1 MGYRVVRLTEL
12 MAYEFGQVEGDIGR
26 LDERALGSALPQGM
40 SYSSFMDK
48 LKSGELAL
56 LTDSPSKPVML
67 RDGMSKSWSLSAE
80 GQEALSPEAKSA
92 YLSRTR
98 MSGGAAGSATPTQSS
113 AGYAPNI
120 EETYVPEPVK
130 PDTSDAPPKLQYE
143 YCFEVA
149 CSDETF
155 RKSVGYAFELAKT
168 QQESLIGRWQTEAT
182 EHGTKYTAHTAF
194 DEPKKLVAKVAS
206 NALGMSVPDNVQV
219 KPIGSGVV
227 REAFIPVVPSV
238 QLGERLGLPTE
249 GYYYHF
255 YNGRLVQEYKL
266 LGNGKWAFY
275 ATRSTHEQLNDEQGY
290 NIYQSSILVY
300 WKLEGKD
307 VENQHLIY
315 LEQPITR
322 EELDNLNDDW
332 LAQHGIKLDI
342 NELLAAPKQ
351 PVAERQTLQPAET
364 EKAESKPETHTVG
377 TDSNTNQRESWA
389 AIAEQYG
396 LSAKQLLD
404 LNPQYNADPMLLSV
418 GHSLRVSQPNE
429 TQAEKNKVYAKPP
442 AKPEIINPP
451 LDTYYEFSD
460 SYLADTHVKAIN
472 HERLIEKDIPIV
484 NLKEVTP
491 RKVFAKSCQLPQGC
505 IDVGTQEE
513 SIQNF
518 GPWSFFFGQAQASPM
533 VIPVIE
539 ATQAQMAMGT
549 SAAMVGQAETSPSDS
564 SATELQ
570 KLAGTLKD
578 KLVDSYRWKVEGI
591 GALFAMQQSL
601 LGDGTQYSDKEL
613 RQLSTVQSRLRVH
626 ITEPDEGEYYPHVK
640 AYHVDDTRIPVK
652 YVAEGDNNQL
662 SVQLEDEG
670 PIIYWTPADSGDPSW
685 KSTPSQD
692 DGFELD
698 DMLVTPI
705 HSDETATT
713 ITPMPE
719 EKDWRDAILVFP
731 ESSGIAPLYV
741 VYKESPRDKPGTVTG
756 QGKDVPWKDGYWLGQ
771 AANEDQGQYIPT
783 KIADALRGKEFN
795 RFADLQTAIWKE
807 VAKNPE
813 LFEQFDKR
821 NKVQIQ
827 KGNAPIC
834 LPDYQKGGR
843 IRYEIHHITQIQHGG
858 EVYHIDNLR
867 INTAKNHIRIHSN
880 EK

>member
-1 MGYRVVRLTEL
+1 MDLTVGYRVVRLTEL

-40 SYSSFMDK
+40 SYSSFMEK

-98 MSGGAAGSATPTQSS
+98 MSGGAAGSAAPTQSA

-168 QQESLIGRWQTEAT
+168 QQESLIGSWQAQAT

-227 REAFIPVVPSV
+227 QEAFIPVVPSV

-290 NIYQSSILVY
+290 NIYQSAILVY

-322 EELDNLNDDW
+322 EELDNLHDDW

-351 PVAERQTLQPAET
+351 PVAERQTIQPSDT

-377 TDSNTNQRESWA
+377 TDSKTNQRESWG

-404 LNPQYNADPMLLSV
+404 LNPQYNADPMSLKV
-418 GHSLRVSQPNE
+418 GDTLTVKAVEQNQSTP
-429 TQAEKNKVYAKPP
+429 EKATDL
-442 AKPEIINPP
+442 PP
-451 LDTYYEFSD
+451 LSPCTYSCLANTHYDYSD
-460 SYLADTHVKAIN
+460 SLISGTQFKAIN
-472 HERLIEKDIPIV
+472 
-484 NLKEVTP
+484 
-491 RKVFAKSCQLPQGC
+491 
-505 IDVGTQEE
+505 
-513 SIQNF
+513 
-518 GPWSFFFGQAQASPM
+518 
-533 VIPVIE
+533 
-539 ATQAQMAMGT
+539 
-549 SAAMVGQAETSPSDS
+549 SDS
-564 SATELQ
+564 LFEKELPVTNLTTITTASKATDYGKTALLAIPANGAATNLGILSSNTTNTIGTWSISGEA
-570 KLAGTLKD
+570 LAGFARMGGF
-578 KLVDSYRWKVEGI
+578 LVA
-591 GALFAMQQSL
+591 ALWPSQLA
-601 LGDGTQYSDKEL
+601 DGTLEGNPDFATGDTTTMRVRFNMYTDENGKQQVVGIKTGEGSAYGERVAKREA
-613 RQLSTVQSRLRVH
+613 VQQGQH
-626 ITEPDEGEYYPHVK
+626 F
-640 AYHVDDTRIPVK
+640 
-652 YVAEGDNNQL
+652 VAE
-662 SVQLEDEG
+662 LENGITITWTPDGSTDVLTPDTVLPENDELDVHNIWVR
-670 PIIYWTPADSGDPSW
+670 PIEEHEQEIGTALYPEDDLAEYIVTFPADSGVSPLYLVFNKRSAGITKVKPLEVGTYGDLAPRS
-685 KSTPSQD
+685 KKDGMDIDHIPSQAALLRAA
-692 DGFELD
+692 EK
-698 DMLVTPI
+698 MLGRPLTADEKKEIINSGAGVAIPREI
-705 HSDETATT
+705 HQKCSETYGGRNKL
-713 ITPMPE
+713 
-719 EKDWRDAILVFP
+719 EKQRVDSGDLEAAVNSNFDAIKTCL
-731 ESSGIAPLYV
+731 
-741 VYKESPRDKPGTVTG
+741 KENGYTDG
-756 QGKDVPWKDGYWLGQ
+756 QLEDAREELHRLNK
-771 AANEDQGQYIPT
+771 ANGWY
-783 KIADALRGKEFN
+783 
-795 RFADLQTAIWKE
+795 
-807 VAKNPE
+807 
-813 LFEQFDKR
+813 
-821 NKVQIQ
+821 
-827 KGNAPIC
+827 
-834 LPDYQKGGR
+834 
-843 IRYEIHHITQIQHGG
+843 
-858 EVYHIDNLR
+858 
-867 INTAKNHIRIHSN
+867 
-880 EK
+880 

>member
-1 MGYRVVRLTEL
+1 MDLIVGYRVVRLTEL

-26 LDERALGSALPQGM
+26 LDERALGSALPQGV
-40 SYSSFMDK
+40 SYSSFMEK

-98 MSGGAAGSATPTQSS
+98 MSGGAAGSAAPTQSA
-113 AGYAPNI
+113 AGYVSNI

-130 PDTSDAPPKLQYE
+130 PDTSDTPPKLQYE

-168 QQESLIGRWQTEAT
+168 QQEALIGSWQTEAT

-206 NALGMSVPDNVQV
+206 NALGISVPDNVQV

-290 NIYQSSILVY
+290 NIYQSAILVY

-351 PVAERQTLQPAET
+351 PVAERQTIQPSDT

-377 TDSNTNQRESWA
+377 TDSKTNQRESWGV
-389 AIAEQYG
+389 IAEQYG

-404 LNPQYNADPMLLSV
+404 LNPQYNADPMSLKV
-418 GHSLRVSQPNE
+418 GDTLTVKAVEQDQSTP
-429 TQAEKNKVYAKPP
+429 EKATDL
-442 AKPEIINPP
+442 PP
-451 LDTYYEFSD
+451 LSPCTYSCLANTHYEHSD
-460 SYLADTHVKAIN
+460 SLISGTQFKAIN
-472 HERLIEKDIPIV
+472 
-484 NLKEVTP
+484 
-491 RKVFAKSCQLPQGC
+491 
-505 IDVGTQEE
+505 
-513 SIQNF
+513 
-518 GPWSFFFGQAQASPM
+518 
-533 VIPVIE
+533 
-539 ATQAQMAMGT
+539 
-549 SAAMVGQAETSPSDS
+549 SDS
-564 SATELQ
+564 LFEKELPVTNLTTITTASKATDYGKTALLAIPASGAATNLGILSSSTTNTIGTWSISGEA
-570 KLAGTLKD
+570 LAGFARMGGFLMA
-578 KLVDSYRWKVEGI
+578 
-591 GALFAMQQSL
+591 ALWPSQ
-601 LGDGTQYSDKEL
+601 LGDGTLDGNSDFAANDTTTMRVRFNMYTDENGKQQVVGIKTGEGSVYGERVAKREAV
-613 RQLSTVQSRLRVH
+613 RQGQH
-626 ITEPDEGEYYPHVK
+626 F
-640 AYHVDDTRIPVK
+640 
-652 YVAEGDNNQL
+652 VAELENGIIITWTPDGSTDVLTPDTVLPENDQL
-662 SVQLEDEG
+662 DVHNIWVR
-670 PIIYWTPADSGDPSW
+670 PIEEHEQEIGTALYPEEELAEYIVTFPADSGVSPLYLVFNKRSAGITKVKPLEVGTYGDLAPRS
-685 KSTPSQD
+685 KKDGMDIDHIPSQAALLRAA
-692 DGFELD
+692 EE
-698 DMLVTPI
+698 MLGRPLTADEKKEIINSGAGVAIPREI
-705 HSDETATT
+705 HQKCSETYGGRNKL
-713 ITPMPE
+713 
-719 EKDWRDAILVFP
+719 EKQQVDSGDLEAAVNSNFDAIKTCL
-731 ESSGIAPLYV
+731 
-741 VYKESPRDKPGTVTG
+741 KEN
-756 QGKDVPWKDGYWLGQ
+756 GYTDEQLED
-771 AANEDQGQYIPT
+771 AREELHRLNKANGWY
-783 KIADALRGKEFN
+783 
-795 RFADLQTAIWKE
+795 
-807 VAKNPE
+807 
-813 LFEQFDKR
+813 
-821 NKVQIQ
+821 
-827 KGNAPIC
+827 
-834 LPDYQKGGR
+834 
-843 IRYEIHHITQIQHGG
+843 
-858 EVYHIDNLR
+858 
-867 INTAKNHIRIHSN
+867 
-880 EK
+880 

>member
-26 LDERALGSALPQGM
+26 LDERALGSAIPQGM
-40 SYSSFMDK
+40 SYSSFMEK

-98 MSGGAAGSATPTQSS
+98 MSGGAAGSAAPTQSA
-113 AGYAPNI
+113 AGYVSNI

-149 CSDETF
+149 CSDETL

-168 QQESLIGRWQTEAT
+168 QQESLIGSWQAQAT

-206 NALGMSVPDNVQV
+206 NALGISVPDTVQV

-290 NIYQSSILVY
+290 NIYQSAILVY

-315 LEQPITR
+315 LEQQITR

-351 PVAERQTLQPAET
+351 PVAERQTIQPAET

-377 TDSNTNQRESWA
+377 TDSKTNQRESWA

-404 LNPQYNADPMLLSV
+404 LNPQYDADPMSLKV
-418 GHSLRVSQPNE
+418 GDTLTVKAVEENQSTP
-429 TQAEKNKVYAKPP
+429 EKATDL
-442 AKPEIINPP
+442 PP
-451 LDTYYEFSD
+451 LSPCTYSCLANTHYDYSD
-460 SYLADTHVKAIN
+460 SLISGTQFKAIN
-472 HERLIEKDIPIV
+472 
-484 NLKEVTP
+484 
-491 RKVFAKSCQLPQGC
+491 
-505 IDVGTQEE
+505 
-513 SIQNF
+513 
-518 GPWSFFFGQAQASPM
+518 
-533 VIPVIE
+533 
-539 ATQAQMAMGT
+539 
-549 SAAMVGQAETSPSDS
+549 SDS
-564 SATELQ
+564 LFEKELPVTNLTTITTASKATDYGKAALLAIPANNAATNLGILSSSTTNTIGTWSISGEA
-570 KLAGTLKD
+570 LAGFARMGGF
-578 KLVDSYRWKVEGI
+578 LVA
-591 GALFAMQQSL
+591 ALWPSQ
-601 LGDGTQYSDKEL
+601 LGDGTLDGNPDFAANDTTTMRVRFNMYTDENGKQQVVGIKTGEGSVYGERVAKREAVRQGQHFVAEL
-613 RQLSTVQSRLRVH
+613 DNGITITWTPDGSTDVLTPDTVLPEQDLAEYIVTFPADAGLSPLYLVFNKPSTVISKVKPLEVGAYGDLAPRSKKDGMDIDH
-626 ITEPDEGEYYPHVK
+626 I
-640 AYHVDDTRIPVK
+640 
-652 YVAEGDNNQL
+652 
-662 SVQLEDEG
+662 
-670 PIIYWTPADSGDPSW
+670 
-685 KSTPSQD
+685 PSQAA
-692 DGFELD
+692 LRRS
-698 DMLVTPI
+698 L
-705 HSDETATT
+705 
-713 ITPMPE
+713 
-719 EKDWRDAILVFP
+719 
-731 ESSGIAPLYV
+731 ESA
-741 VYKESPRDKPGTVTG
+741 
-756 QGKDVPWKDGYWLGQ
+756 LGQ
-771 AANEDQGQYIPT
+771 TLT
-783 KIADALRGKEFN
+783 KEQER
-795 RFADLQTAIWKE
+795 
-807 VAKNPE
+807 E
-813 LFEQFDKR
+813 L
-821 NKVQIQ
+821 
-827 KGNAPIC
+827 
-834 LPDYQKGGR
+834 
-843 IRYEIHHITQIQHGG
+843 
-858 EVYHIDNLR
+858 
-867 INTAKNHIRIHSN
+867 INTAAAIAIPQEVHRKCSETYGGRNQSDKQQVDAGDLEAAVNSNFDAIKGCLKNEGYTEQELENARSQLHDINIKN
-880 EK
+880 GWY

>member
-168 QQESLIGRWQTEAT
+168 QQEALIGRWQTEAT

-206 NALGMSVPDNVQV
+206 NALGISVPDNVQV

-290 NIYQSSILVY
+290 NIYQSAILVY
-300 WKLEGKD
+300 WKLEGKE

-322 EELDNLNDDW
+322 EELDNLDDDW

-342 NELLAAPKQ
+342 NELLAAPKL
-351 PVAERQTLQPAET
+351 PVAERQTTQPAET

-377 TDSNTNQRESWA
+377 TDSKTNQRESWG

-404 LNPQYNADPMLLSV
+404 LNPKYNADPMSLKV
-418 GHSLRVSQPNE
+418 GDRLTVQE
-429 TQAEKNKVYAKPP
+429 
-442 AKPEIINPP
+442 P
-451 LDTYYEFSD
+451 LDLDSTKTVQRDLPPVEPKTYNQAANTHYAYNGNFQGTSVKPISSETVLDNGLVVANLAQISPQD
-460 SYLADTHVKAIN
+460 VDDVYLVFADKKMSVEDFAQETYLSKDKAIIDHVFKSN
-472 HERLIEKDIPIV
+472 PHLKRSFSQIIEGMPLV
-484 NLKEVTP
+484 V
-491 RKVFAKSCQLPQGC
+491 S
-505 IDVGTQEE
+505 
-513 SIQNF
+513 
-518 GPWSFFFGQAQASPM
+518 PW
-533 VIPVIE
+533 
-539 ATQAQMAMGT
+539 
-549 SAAMVGQAETSPSDS
+549 
-564 SATELQ
+564 
-570 KLAGTLKD
+570 
-578 KLVDSYRWKVEGI
+578 VE
-591 GALFAMQQSL
+591 
-601 LGDGTQYSDKEL
+601 K
-613 RQLSTVQSRLRVH
+613 H
-626 ITEPDEGEYYPHVK
+626 PDEEFAIK
-640 AYHVDDTRIPVK
+640 QANDLMTEFLK
-652 YVAEGDNNQL
+652 LSSEEKKWFAE
-662 SVQLEDEG
+662 
-670 PIIYWTPADSGDPSW
+670 
-685 KSTPSQD
+685 
-692 DGFELD
+692 
-698 DMLVTPI
+698 
-705 HSDETATT
+705 HHETATNALLVAAT
-713 ITPMPE
+713 SGLDVYQGESASTELSDFNLNHIVAGTGAVVAGAQVQGDKLGNRMKSFAE
-719 EKDWRDAILVFP
+719 YSRYIAEKTKGLSGQALYSNPDYKAWRREARDFQKEMKSILSEVGKPGYIKNVQAKRINDYLNVGKRQLYRAKNF
-731 ESSGIAPLYV
+731 SKALSGIEMTSLYKQAMSFSRFLGV
-741 VYKESPRDKPGTVTG
+741 ANGLVIGAGLYGNAVDVAKTCNTSGWFENACNRSLVKNAVSGSVNIGGGIGIGLALGLIPVTG
-756 QGKDVPWKDGYWLGQ
+756 GVSILL
-771 AANEDQGQYIPT
+771 
-783 KIADALRGKEFN
+783 IAGGAF
-795 RFADLQTAIWKE
+795 IWGMYGTD
-807 VAKNPE
+807 
-813 LFEQFDKR
+813 F
-821 NKVQIQ
+821 
-827 KGNAPIC
+827 
-834 LPDYQKGGR
+834 
-843 IRYEIHHITQIQHGG
+843 
-858 EVYHIDNLR
+858 
-867 INTAKNHIRIHSN
+867 SN
-880 EK
+880 EAGTYVEELLFD

>member
-92 YLSRTR
+92 YLSRTK
-98 MSGGAAGSATPTQSS
+98 MSGGAAGSAAPTQSS

-168 QQESLIGRWQTEAT
+168 KQESLIGRWQTEAT

-206 NALGMSVPDNVQV
+206 NALGISVPDNVQV

-290 NIYQSSILVY
+290 NIYQSAILVY

-351 PVAERQTLQPAET
+351 PVAERQTIQPSDT

-377 TDSNTNQRESWA
+377 TDSKTNQRESWG

-404 LNPQYNADPMLLSV
+404 LNPQYNADPMSLKV
-418 GHSLRVSQPNE
+418 GDTLTVKAVEQNQSTP
-429 TQAEKNKVYAKPP
+429 EKATDL
-442 AKPEIINPP
+442 PP
-451 LDTYYEFSD
+451 LSPCTYSCLANTHYDYSD
-460 SYLADTHVKAIN
+460 SLISGTQFKAIN
-472 HERLIEKDIPIV
+472 
-484 NLKEVTP
+484 
-491 RKVFAKSCQLPQGC
+491 
-505 IDVGTQEE
+505 
-513 SIQNF
+513 
-518 GPWSFFFGQAQASPM
+518 
-533 VIPVIE
+533 
-539 ATQAQMAMGT
+539 
-549 SAAMVGQAETSPSDS
+549 SDS
-564 SATELQ
+564 LFEKELPVTNLTTITTASKATDYGKTALLAIPANGAATNLGILSSNTTNTIGTWSISGEA
-570 KLAGTLKD
+570 LAGFARMGGF
-578 KLVDSYRWKVEGI
+578 LVA
-591 GALFAMQQSL
+591 ALWPSQLA
-601 LGDGTQYSDKEL
+601 DGTLEGNPDFATGDTTTMRVRFNMYTDENGKQQVVGIKTGEGSAYGERVAKREA
-613 RQLSTVQSRLRVH
+613 VQQGQH
-626 ITEPDEGEYYPHVK
+626 F
-640 AYHVDDTRIPVK
+640 
-652 YVAEGDNNQL
+652 VAE
-662 SVQLEDEG
+662 LENGITITWTPDGSTDVLTPDTVLPENDELDVHNIWVR
-670 PIIYWTPADSGDPSW
+670 PIEEHEQEIGTALYPEDDLAEYIVTFPADSGVSPLYLVFNKRSAGITKVKPLEVGTYGDLAPRS
-685 KSTPSQD
+685 KKDGMDIDHIPSQAALLRAA
-692 DGFELD
+692 EK
-698 DMLVTPI
+698 MLGRPLTADEKKEIINSGAGVAIPREI
-705 HSDETATT
+705 HQKCSETYGGRNKL
-713 ITPMPE
+713 
-719 EKDWRDAILVFP
+719 EKQQVDSGDLEAAVNSNFDAIKTCL
-731 ESSGIAPLYV
+731 
-741 VYKESPRDKPGTVTG
+741 KENGYTDG
-756 QGKDVPWKDGYWLGQ
+756 QLEDAREELHRLNK
-771 AANEDQGQYIPT
+771 ANGWY
-783 KIADALRGKEFN
+783 
-795 RFADLQTAIWKE
+795 
-807 VAKNPE
+807 
-813 LFEQFDKR
+813 
-821 NKVQIQ
+821 
-827 KGNAPIC
+827 
-834 LPDYQKGGR
+834 
-843 IRYEIHHITQIQHGG
+843 
-858 EVYHIDNLR
+858 
-867 INTAKNHIRIHSN
+867 
-880 EK
+880 

>member
-1 MGYRVVRLTEL
+1 MDLTVGYRVVRLTEL

-40 SYSSFMDK
+40 SYSSFMEK

-80 GQEALSPEAKSA
+80 GQEVLSPEAKSA
-92 YLSRTR
+92 YLSRTK
-98 MSGGAAGSATPTQSS
+98 MSGGAASSSAPTQSA
-113 AGYAPNI
+113 AGYALNI

-130 PDTSDAPPKLQYE
+130 TDTSDAPPKLQYE

-168 QQESLIGRWQTEAT
+168 KQEALIGRWQTEAT

-206 NALGMSVPDNVQV
+206 NALGISVPDNVQV

-290 NIYQSSILVY
+290 NIYQSAILVY

-342 NELLAAPKQ
+342 NELLAAPNQ
-351 PVAERQTLQPAET
+351 PVAGRQTIQPAET

-377 TDSNTNQRESWA
+377 TDSKTNQRESWG

-404 LNPQYNADPMLLSV
+404 LNTQYNADPMSLKV
-418 GHSLRVSQPNE
+418 GDTLTVKAVEQDQSTP
-429 TQAEKNKVYAKPP
+429 EKATDL
-442 AKPEIINPP
+442 PP
-451 LDTYYEFSD
+451 LSPCTYSCLANTHYDHSD
-460 SYLADTHVKAIN
+460 SLISGTQFKAIN
-472 HERLIEKDIPIV
+472 
-484 NLKEVTP
+484 
-491 RKVFAKSCQLPQGC
+491 
-505 IDVGTQEE
+505 
-513 SIQNF
+513 
-518 GPWSFFFGQAQASPM
+518 
-533 VIPVIE
+533 
-539 ATQAQMAMGT
+539 
-549 SAAMVGQAETSPSDS
+549 SDS
-564 SATELQ
+564 LFEKELPVTNLTTISTASKATDYGKTALLAIPANGAATNLGILSSSTTNTIGTWSISGEA
-570 KLAGTLKD
+570 LAGFARMGGF
-578 KLVDSYRWKVEGI
+578 LVA
-591 GALFAMQQSL
+591 ALWPSQ
-601 LGDGTQYSDKEL
+601 LGDGTLDGNSDFAANDTTTMRVRFNMYTDENGKQQVVGIKTGEGSVYGERVAKREAV
-613 RQLSTVQSRLRVH
+613 RQGQH
-626 ITEPDEGEYYPHVK
+626 F
-640 AYHVDDTRIPVK
+640 
-652 YVAEGDNNQL
+652 VAELENGITITWTPDGSTDVLTPDTVLPENDQL
-662 SVQLEDEG
+662 DVHNIWVR
-670 PIIYWTPADSGDPSW
+670 PIEEHEQEIGTALYPEEELAEYIVTFPADSGVSPLYLVFNKRSAGITKVKPLEVGTYGDLAPRS
-685 KSTPSQD
+685 KKDGMDIDHIPSQAALLRAA
-692 DGFELD
+692 EE
-698 DMLVTPI
+698 MLGRPLTADEKKEIINSGAGVAIPREI
-705 HSDETATT
+705 HQKCSETYGGRNKL
-713 ITPMPE
+713 
-719 EKDWRDAILVFP
+719 EKQQVDSGDLEAAVNSNFDAIKTCL
-731 ESSGIAPLYV
+731 
-741 VYKESPRDKPGTVTG
+741 KEN
-756 QGKDVPWKDGYWLGQ
+756 GYTDEQLED
-771 AANEDQGQYIPT
+771 AREELHRLNKANGWY
-783 KIADALRGKEFN
+783 
-795 RFADLQTAIWKE
+795 
-807 VAKNPE
+807 
-813 LFEQFDKR
+813 
-821 NKVQIQ
+821 
-827 KGNAPIC
+827 
-834 LPDYQKGGR
+834 
-843 IRYEIHHITQIQHGG
+843 
-858 EVYHIDNLR
+858 
-867 INTAKNHIRIHSN
+867 
-880 EK
+880 

>member
-26 LDERALGSALPQGM
+26 LDERSLGSALPQGM

-92 YLSRTR
+92 YLSRTK
-98 MSGGAAGSATPTQSS
+98 MSGGTAGSAASTQSS

-168 QQESLIGRWQTEAT
+168 KQESLIGSWQAQAT

-206 NALGMSVPDNVQV
+206 NALGISVPDNVQV
-219 KPIGSGVV
+219 KPIGSSVV

-275 ATRSTHEQLNDEQGY
+275 ATRSTHDQLNDEQGY
-290 NIYQSSILVY
+290 NIYQSAILVY

-315 LEQPITR
+315 LQQQITR

-351 PVAERQTLQPAET
+351 PVAERQTTQPAEI

-377 TDSNTNQRESWA
+377 MDSKTNQRESWG

-404 LNPQYNADPMLLSV
+404 LNPQYNADPMSLKV
-418 GHSLRVSQPNE
+418 GDTLTVKAVEQDQSTP
-429 TQAEKNKVYAKPP
+429 EKATDL
-442 AKPEIINPP
+442 PP
-451 LDTYYEFSD
+451 LSPCTYSCLANTHYDYSD
-460 SYLADTHVKAIN
+460 SLISGTQFKAIN
-472 HERLIEKDIPIV
+472 SESLFEKELPVTNLTTITTASKATDYGKTALLAIPANGAAT
-484 NLKEVTP
+484 NLGILSSSTTNT
-491 RKVFAKSCQLPQGC
+491 
-505 IDVGTQEE
+505 IGTW
-513 SIQNF
+513 SIS
-518 GPWSFFFGQAQASPM
+518 G
-533 VIPVIE
+533 E
-539 ATQAQMAMGT
+539 A
-549 SAAMVGQAETSPSDS
+549 
-564 SATELQ
+564 
-570 KLAGTLKD
+570 LAGFARMGGFLMA
-578 KLVDSYRWKVEGI
+578 
-591 GALFAMQQSL
+591 ALWPSQ
-601 LGDGTQYSDKEL
+601 LGDGTLDGNPDFATGDTTTMRVRFNMYTDENGKQQVVGIKTGEGSAYGERVAKREAVQQGQHFVAELDNGITITWTPDGSTNVLTPDTVLPENDELDVHNIWVRPIEEHQQEIGTALYPEEELAEYIVTFPADTGISPLYLVFRKTARDESGVVTGTGEDTMGIWLEKASEGLGSPVPSQIADKLRDKEFSSFDSFRKAFWIEVSEDSVL
-613 RQLSTVQSRLRVH
+613 ARQFIPANIKRMKDGKAPRARFKDTVGGRRS
-626 ITEPDEGEYYPHVK
+626 
-640 AYHVDDTRIPVK
+640 
-652 YVAEGDNNQL
+652 
-662 SVQLEDEG
+662 
-670 PIIYWTPADSGDPSW
+670 
-685 KSTPSQD
+685 
-692 DGFELD
+692 FELHH
-698 DMLVTPI
+698 L
-705 HSDETATT
+705 
-713 ITPMPE
+713 
-719 EKDWRDAILVFP
+719 
-731 ESSGIAPLYV
+731 
-741 VYKESPRDKPGTVTG
+741 KE
-756 QGKDVPWKDGYWLGQ
+756 
-771 AANEDQGQYIPT
+771 
-783 KIADALRGKEFN
+783 
-795 RFADLQTAIWKE
+795 
-807 VAKNPE
+807 
-813 LFEQFDKR
+813 
-821 NKVQIQ
+821 
-827 KGNAPIC
+827 
-834 LPDYQKGGR
+834 
-843 IRYEIHHITQIQHGG
+843 IQHGG
-858 EVYHIDNLR
+858 DVYNVDNMR
-867 INTAKNHIRIHSN
+867 VNTPKNHINIH
-880 EK
+880 KG

>member
-80 GQEALSPEAKSA
+80 GQEVLSPEAKSA

-98 MSGGAAGSATPTQSS
+98 MSGGAAGSAAPTQST

-120 EETYVPEPVK
+120 EDTYVPEPVK

-168 QQESLIGRWQTEAT
+168 KQESLIGRWQTEAT
-182 EHGTKYTAHTAF
+182 EHGTKYIAHTAF

-206 NALGMSVPDNVQV
+206 NALGMSVPNNVQV

-290 NIYQSSILVY
+290 NIYQSAILVY

-307 VENQHLIY
+307 FENQHLIY
-315 LEQPITR
+315 LEQQITR

-351 PVAERQTLQPAET
+351 PVEERQTIQPAET
-364 EKAESKPETHTVG
+364 EKAESKPETHIVG
-377 TDSNTNQRESWA
+377 TDSKTNQRESWG
-389 AIAEQYG
+389 AIAKQYG

-404 LNPQYNADPMLLSV
+404 LNPQYNADPMSLKV
-418 GHSLRVSQPNE
+418 GDRLMVQEPVDLDSTKTVQRDL
-429 TQAEKNKVYAKPP
+429 PP
-442 AKPEIINPP
+442 VEPK
-451 LDTYYEFSD
+451 TYNH
-460 SYLADTHVKAIN
+460 AANTHYTYN
-472 HERLIEKDIPIV
+472 
-484 NLKEVTP
+484 
-491 RKVFAKSCQLPQGC
+491 G
-505 IDVGTQEE
+505 
-513 SIQNF
+513 NF
-518 GPWSFFFGQAQASPM
+518 Q
-533 VIPVIE
+533 
-539 ATQAQMAMGT
+539 GT
-549 SAAMVGQAETSPSDS
+549 SAKPINSETVLDNGLVVANLAQISPQDVDDVYLVFADKKMSVEDFAQETYLS
-564 SATELQ
+564 
-570 KLAGTLKD
+570 KD
-578 KLVDSYRWKVEGI
+578 KAIIDHVFKSNPHLKRSFSQIIEGMPLVVSPWVE
-591 GALFAMQQSL
+591 
-601 LGDGTQYSDKEL
+601 K
-613 RQLSTVQSRLRVH
+613 H
-626 ITEPDEGEYYPHVK
+626 PDEEVAIKQANDLMTEYLK
-640 AYHVDDTRIPVK
+640 LSSEEK
-652 YVAEGDNNQL
+652 KWFAE
-662 SVQLEDEG
+662 
-670 PIIYWTPADSGDPSW
+670 
-685 KSTPSQD
+685 
-692 DGFELD
+692 
-698 DMLVTPI
+698 
-705 HSDETATT
+705 HHETATNALLVAAT
-713 ITPMPE
+713 SGLDVYQGESASTELSDFNLNHIVAGAGAVVAGAQVQGDKLSKRMKSFAE
-719 EKDWRDAILVFP
+719 YSRYIAEKTKGLSGQALYSNPDYKSWRKEARDFQKEMKSILSAVGKPSYIKNIQAKRINGYLNVGKRQLYRAKDF
-731 ESSGIAPLYV
+731 SKAVSGIEMTALYKQAMSFSRFLGVANGLVIGAGLYGNAVNVAKTCNTSGWFEETCNRSLVKNTVSGAVNV
-741 VYKESPRDKPGTVTG
+741 VSGIRIGIALAAIPVTG
-756 QGKDVPWKDGYWLGQ
+756 GLSIALVAGGTLFWGLYGGDISNNVGK
-771 AANEDQGQYIPT
+771 
-783 KIADALRGKEFN
+783 
-795 RFADLQTAIWKE
+795 FAEE
-807 VAKNPE
+807 VI
-813 LFEQFDKR
+813 FD
-821 NKVQIQ
+821 
-827 KGNAPIC
+827 
-834 LPDYQKGGR
+834 
-843 IRYEIHHITQIQHGG
+843 
-858 EVYHIDNLR
+858 
-867 INTAKNHIRIHSN
+867 
-880 EK
+880 

>member
-1 MGYRVVRLTEL
+1 MDLIVGYRVVRLTEL

-40 SYSSFMDK
+40 SYSSFMEK

-120 EETYVPEPVK
+120 EETYVPEPVT
-130 PDTSDAPPKLQYE
+130 PDTSDTPPKLQYE

-168 QQESLIGRWQTEAT
+168 QQESLIGSWQAQAT
-182 EHGTKYTAHTAF
+182 EHGTKYTAHAAF

-206 NALGMSVPDNVQV
+206 NALGMSVPNNVQV

-275 ATRSTHEQLNDEQGY
+275 ATRSTHELLNDEQGY
-290 NIYQSSILVY
+290 NIYQSAILVY

-351 PVAERQTLQPAET
+351 PVAERQIIQPSDT
-364 EKAESKPETHTVG
+364 EKTESKPETHTVG
-377 TDSNTNQRESWA
+377 TDSKTNQRESWG

-404 LNPQYNADPMLLSV
+404 LNTQYNADPMSLKVGDKLTVQEPIDLDSTKTVQRDLPPVEPKTYNQAANTHYAYNGNFQGTSIKPISNDTILNNDLVVANLGQISPQDVDDVYLVFADKKMSVEDFAQETYLS
-418 GHSLRVSQPNE
+418 
-429 TQAEKNKVYAKPP
+429 KNKTILEHIFKSNPHI
-442 AKPEIINPP
+442 KRSFSQIIEGMP
-451 LDTYYEFSD
+451 LVVSPW
-460 SYLADTHVKAIN
+460 V
-472 HERLIEKDIPIV
+472 EK
-484 NLKEVTP
+484 
-491 RKVFAKSCQLPQGC
+491 
-505 IDVGTQEE
+505 
-513 SIQNF
+513 
-518 GPWSFFFGQAQASPM
+518 
-533 VIPVIE
+533 
-539 ATQAQMAMGT
+539 
-549 SAAMVGQAETSPSDS
+549 
-564 SATELQ
+564 
-570 KLAGTLKD
+570 
-578 KLVDSYRWKVEGI
+578 
-591 GALFAMQQSL
+591 
-601 LGDGTQYSDKEL
+601 
-613 RQLSTVQSRLRVH
+613 H
-626 ITEPDEGEYYPHVK
+626 PDEELVIK
-640 AYHVDDTRIPVK
+640 QANDLMTEFLK
-652 YVAEGDNNQL
+652 LSSEEKKWFAE
-662 SVQLEDEG
+662 
-670 PIIYWTPADSGDPSW
+670 
-685 KSTPSQD
+685 
-692 DGFELD
+692 
-698 DMLVTPI
+698 
-705 HSDETATT
+705 HHETATNALLVAAT
-713 ITPMPE
+713 SGLDVYQGESASTELSDFNLNHIVAGTGAVVAGAQVQGDKLGNRMKSFAE
-719 EKDWRDAILVFP
+719 YSRYIAEKTKGLSGQALYSNPDYKAWRREARDFQKEMKSILSEVGKPGYIKNVQAKRINDYLNVGKRQLYRAKNF
-731 ESSGIAPLYV
+731 SKALSGIEMTSLYKQAMSFSRFLGV
-741 VYKESPRDKPGTVTG
+741 ANGLVIGAGLYGNAVDVAKTCNTSGWFENACNRSLVKNAVSGSVNIGGGIGIGLALGLIPVTG
-756 QGKDVPWKDGYWLGQ
+756 GVSILL
-771 AANEDQGQYIPT
+771 
-783 KIADALRGKEFN
+783 IAGGAF
-795 RFADLQTAIWKE
+795 IWGMYGTD
-807 VAKNPE
+807 
-813 LFEQFDKR
+813 F
-821 NKVQIQ
+821 
-827 KGNAPIC
+827 
-834 LPDYQKGGR
+834 
-843 IRYEIHHITQIQHGG
+843 
-858 EVYHIDNLR
+858 
-867 INTAKNHIRIHSN
+867 SN
-880 EK
+880 EAGTYVEELLFD

>member
-80 GQEALSPEAKSA
+80 GQEVLSPEAKSA
-92 YLSRTR
+92 YLSRTK
-98 MSGGAAGSATPTQSS
+98 MSGGSAGSAAPTQSS

-168 QQESLIGRWQTEAT
+168 KQESLIGRWQTEAT

-206 NALGMSVPDNVQV
+206 NALGISVPDNVQV

-290 NIYQSSILVY
+290 NIYQSAILVY

-351 PVAERQTLQPAET
+351 SVAERQTIQPSDT

-377 TDSNTNQRESWA
+377 TDSKTNQRESWG

-404 LNPQYNADPMLLSV
+404 LNPQYNADPMSLKV
-418 GHSLRVSQPNE
+418 GDTLTVKAVEQNQSTP
-429 TQAEKNKVYAKPP
+429 EKATDL
-442 AKPEIINPP
+442 PP
-451 LDTYYEFSD
+451 LSPCTYSCLANTHYDYSD
-460 SYLADTHVKAIN
+460 SLISGTQFKAIN
-472 HERLIEKDIPIV
+472 
-484 NLKEVTP
+484 
-491 RKVFAKSCQLPQGC
+491 
-505 IDVGTQEE
+505 
-513 SIQNF
+513 
-518 GPWSFFFGQAQASPM
+518 
-533 VIPVIE
+533 
-539 ATQAQMAMGT
+539 
-549 SAAMVGQAETSPSDS
+549 SDS
-564 SATELQ
+564 LFEKELPVTNLTTITTASKATDYGKTALLAIPANGAATNLGILSSNTTNTIGTWSISGEA
-570 KLAGTLKD
+570 LAGFARMGGF
-578 KLVDSYRWKVEGI
+578 LVA
-591 GALFAMQQSL
+591 ALWPSQLA
-601 LGDGTQYSDKEL
+601 DGTLEGNPDFATGDTTTMRVRFNMYTDENGKQQVVGIKTGEGSAYGERVAKREA
-613 RQLSTVQSRLRVH
+613 VQQGQH
-626 ITEPDEGEYYPHVK
+626 F
-640 AYHVDDTRIPVK
+640 
-652 YVAEGDNNQL
+652 VAE
-662 SVQLEDEG
+662 LENGITITWTPDGSTDVLTPDTVLPENDELDVHNIWVR
-670 PIIYWTPADSGDPSW
+670 PIEEHEQEIGTALYPEDDLAEYIVTFPADSGVSPLYLVFNKRSAGITKVKPLEVGTYGDLAPRS
-685 KSTPSQD
+685 KKDGMDIDHIPSQAALLRAA
-692 DGFELD
+692 EK
-698 DMLVTPI
+698 MLGRPLTADEKKEIINSGAGVAIPREI
-705 HSDETATT
+705 HQKCSETYGGRNKL
-713 ITPMPE
+713 
-719 EKDWRDAILVFP
+719 EKQRVDSGDLEAAVNSNFDAIKTCL
-731 ESSGIAPLYV
+731 
-741 VYKESPRDKPGTVTG
+741 KENGYTDG
-756 QGKDVPWKDGYWLGQ
+756 QLEDAREELHRLNK
-771 AANEDQGQYIPT
+771 ANGWY
-783 KIADALRGKEFN
+783 
-795 RFADLQTAIWKE
+795 
-807 VAKNPE
+807 
-813 LFEQFDKR
+813 
-821 NKVQIQ
+821 
-827 KGNAPIC
+827 
-834 LPDYQKGGR
+834 
-843 IRYEIHHITQIQHGG
+843 
-858 EVYHIDNLR
+858 
-867 INTAKNHIRIHSN
+867 
-880 EK
+880 

>member
-1 MGYRVVRLTEL
+1 MDLTVGYRVVRLTEL

-48 LKSGELAL
+48 LKNGELAL

-67 RDGMSKSWSLSAE
+67 RDGMSKSWSLSAQ

-98 MSGGAAGSATPTQSS
+98 MSGGAAGSAAPTQSA
-113 AGYAPNI
+113 AGYVSNI

-130 PDTSDAPPKLQYE
+130 PDTSDTPPKLQYE

-168 QQESLIGRWQTEAT
+168 QQEALIGRWQTEAT

-206 NALGMSVPDNVQV
+206 NALGISVPDNVQV

-290 NIYQSSILVY
+290 NIYQSAILVY

-315 LEQPITR
+315 LEQQIAR

-351 PVAERQTLQPAET
+351 SVAERQNTQPAET

-377 TDSNTNQRESWA
+377 TDSKTNQRESWG

-404 LNPQYNADPMLLSV
+404 LNPQYNADPMSLKV
-418 GHSLRVSQPNE
+418 GDTLTVKAVEQDQSTP
-429 TQAEKNKVYAKPP
+429 EKATDL
-442 AKPEIINPP
+442 PP
-451 LDTYYEFSD
+451 LSPCTYSCLANTHYDHSD
-460 SYLADTHVKAIN
+460 SLISGTQFKAIN
-472 HERLIEKDIPIV
+472 
-484 NLKEVTP
+484 
-491 RKVFAKSCQLPQGC
+491 
-505 IDVGTQEE
+505 
-513 SIQNF
+513 
-518 GPWSFFFGQAQASPM
+518 
-533 VIPVIE
+533 
-539 ATQAQMAMGT
+539 
-549 SAAMVGQAETSPSDS
+549 SDS
-564 SATELQ
+564 LFEKELPVTNLTTISTASKATDYGKTALLAIPANGAATNLGILSSSTTNTIGTWSISGEA
-570 KLAGTLKD
+570 LAGFARMGGF
-578 KLVDSYRWKVEGI
+578 LVA
-591 GALFAMQQSL
+591 ALWPSQ
-601 LGDGTQYSDKEL
+601 LGDGTLDGNSDFAANDTTTMRVRFNMYTDENGKQQVVGIKTGEGSVYGERVAKREAV
-613 RQLSTVQSRLRVH
+613 RQGQH
-626 ITEPDEGEYYPHVK
+626 F
-640 AYHVDDTRIPVK
+640 
-652 YVAEGDNNQL
+652 VAELENGITITWTPDGSTDVLTPDTVLPENDQL
-662 SVQLEDEG
+662 DVHNIWVR
-670 PIIYWTPADSGDPSW
+670 PIEEHEQEIGTALYPEEELAEYIVTFPADSGVSPLYLVFNKRSAGITKVKPLEVGTYGDLAPRS
-685 KSTPSQD
+685 KKDGMDIDHIPSQAALLRAA
-692 DGFELD
+692 EE
-698 DMLVTPI
+698 MLGRPLTADEKKEIINSGAGVAIPREI
-705 HSDETATT
+705 HQKCSETYGGRNKL
-713 ITPMPE
+713 
-719 EKDWRDAILVFP
+719 EKQQVDSGDLEAAVNSNFDAIKTCL
-731 ESSGIAPLYV
+731 
-741 VYKESPRDKPGTVTG
+741 KEN
-756 QGKDVPWKDGYWLGQ
+756 GYTDEQLED
-771 AANEDQGQYIPT
+771 AREELHRLNKANGWY
-783 KIADALRGKEFN
+783 
-795 RFADLQTAIWKE
+795 
-807 VAKNPE
+807 
-813 LFEQFDKR
+813 
-821 NKVQIQ
+821 
-827 KGNAPIC
+827 
-834 LPDYQKGGR
+834 
-843 IRYEIHHITQIQHGG
+843 
-858 EVYHIDNLR
+858 
-867 INTAKNHIRIHSN
+867 
-880 EK
+880 

>member
-1 MGYRVVRLTEL
+1 MDLTVGYRVVRLTEL

-40 SYSSFMDK
+40 SYSSFMNK

-80 GQEALSPEAKSA
+80 GQEVLSPEAKSA

-98 MSGGAAGSATPTQSS
+98 MSGGAAGSAAPTQSA

-120 EETYVPEPVK
+120 EEAYVPEPVK

-149 CSDETF
+149 CSDETL
-155 RKSVGYAFELAKT
+155 RKSVGYSFELAKT
-168 QQESLIGRWQTEAT
+168 KQEALIGRWQTEAT

-206 NALGMSVPDNVQV
+206 NALGISVPDNVQV

-290 NIYQSSILVY
+290 NIYQSAILVY

-351 PVAERQTLQPAET
+351 PVAERQTIQPSDT

-377 TDSNTNQRESWA
+377 TDSKTNQRESWG

-404 LNPQYNADPMLLSV
+404 LNTQYNADPMSLKV
-418 GHSLRVSQPNE
+418 GDTLTVKAVEQNQSTP
-429 TQAEKNKVYAKPP
+429 EKATDL
-442 AKPEIINPP
+442 PP
-451 LDTYYEFSD
+451 LSPCTYSCLANTHYDYSD
-460 SYLADTHVKAIN
+460 SLISGTQFKAIN
-472 HERLIEKDIPIV
+472 
-484 NLKEVTP
+484 
-491 RKVFAKSCQLPQGC
+491 
-505 IDVGTQEE
+505 
-513 SIQNF
+513 
-518 GPWSFFFGQAQASPM
+518 
-533 VIPVIE
+533 
-539 ATQAQMAMGT
+539 
-549 SAAMVGQAETSPSDS
+549 SDS
-564 SATELQ
+564 
-570 KLAGTLKD
+570 
-578 KLVDSYRWKVEGI
+578 
-591 GALFAMQQSL
+591 LFE
-601 LGDGTQYSDKEL
+601 KEL
-613 RQLSTVQSRLRVH
+613 
-626 ITEPDEGEYYPHVK
+626 
-640 AYHVDDTRIPVK
+640 PVT
-652 YVAEGDNNQL
+652 NL
-662 SVQLEDEG
+662 
-670 PIIYWTPADSGDPSW
+670 
-685 KSTPSQD
+685 
-692 DGFELD
+692 
-698 DMLVTPI
+698 
-705 HSDETATT
+705 TT
-713 ITPMPE
+713 ITTASKATDYGKTALLAIPANGAATNLGILSSNTTNTIGTWSISGEALAGFARMGGFLVAALWPSQLGDATLDGNPDFATGNTTTMRVRFNMYTDENGKQQVVGIKTGEGSAYGERVAKREAVQQGQHFVAELDNGITITWTPDGSTDVLTPDTVLPE
-719 EKDWRDAILVFP
+719 NDQLDVHNIWVRPIEEHEQEIGTVLYPEDDLAEYIVTFPADAGLPPLYLVFRKTARD
-731 ESSGIAPLYV
+731 ESGV
-741 VYKESPRDKPGTVTG
+741 VTG
-756 QGKDVPWKDGYWLGQ
+756 QGKDVEWEDGYWLGE
-771 AANEDQGQYIPT
+771 AANVGQGQYIPT

>member
-1 MGYRVVRLTEL
+1 MDLTVSYRVVRLTEL

-40 SYSSFMDK
+40 SYSSFMEK

-92 YLSRTR
+92 YLSRTK
-98 MSGGAAGSATPTQSS
+98 MSGGAAGSAAPTQSS

-168 QQESLIGRWQTEAT
+168 KQESLIGRWQTEAT

-206 NALGMSVPDNVQV
+206 NALGISVPDNVQV

-290 NIYQSSILVY
+290 NIYQSAILVY

-322 EELDNLNDDW
+322 EELDNLHDDW

-351 PVAERQTLQPAET
+351 PVAERQTIQPSDT

-377 TDSNTNQRESWA
+377 TDSKTNQRESWG

-404 LNPQYNADPMLLSV
+404 LNPQYNADPMSLKV
-418 GHSLRVSQPNE
+418 GDTLTVKAVEQNQSTP
-429 TQAEKNKVYAKPP
+429 EKATDL
-442 AKPEIINPP
+442 PP
-451 LDTYYEFSD
+451 LSPCTYSCLANTHYDYSD
-460 SYLADTHVKAIN
+460 SLISGTQFKAIN
-472 HERLIEKDIPIV
+472 
-484 NLKEVTP
+484 
-491 RKVFAKSCQLPQGC
+491 
-505 IDVGTQEE
+505 
-513 SIQNF
+513 
-518 GPWSFFFGQAQASPM
+518 
-533 VIPVIE
+533 
-539 ATQAQMAMGT
+539 
-549 SAAMVGQAETSPSDS
+549 SDS
-564 SATELQ
+564 LFEKELPVTNLTTITTASKATDYGKTALLAIPANGAATNLGILSSNTTNTIGTWSISGEA
-570 KLAGTLKD
+570 LAGFARMGGF
-578 KLVDSYRWKVEGI
+578 LVA
-591 GALFAMQQSL
+591 ALWPSQLA
-601 LGDGTQYSDKEL
+601 DGTLEGNPDFATGDTTTMRVRFNMYTDENGKQQVVGIKTGEGSAYGERVAKREA
-613 RQLSTVQSRLRVH
+613 VQQGQH
-626 ITEPDEGEYYPHVK
+626 F
-640 AYHVDDTRIPVK
+640 
-652 YVAEGDNNQL
+652 VAE
-662 SVQLEDEG
+662 LENGITITWTPDGSTDVLTPDTVLPENDELDVHNIWVR
-670 PIIYWTPADSGDPSW
+670 PIEEHEQEIGTALYPEDDLAEYIVTFPADSGVSPLYLVFNKRSAGITKVKPLEVGTYGDLVPRS
-685 KSTPSQD
+685 KKDGMDIDHIPSQAALLRAA
-692 DGFELD
+692 EK
-698 DMLVTPI
+698 MLGRPLTADEKKEIINSGAGVAIPREI
-705 HSDETATT
+705 HQKCSETYGGRNKL
-713 ITPMPE
+713 
-719 EKDWRDAILVFP
+719 EKQRVDSGDLEAAVNSNFDAIKTCL
-731 ESSGIAPLYV
+731 
-741 VYKESPRDKPGTVTG
+741 KENGYTDG
-756 QGKDVPWKDGYWLGQ
+756 QLEDAREELHRLNK
-771 AANEDQGQYIPT
+771 ANGWY
-783 KIADALRGKEFN
+783 
-795 RFADLQTAIWKE
+795 
-807 VAKNPE
+807 
-813 LFEQFDKR
+813 
-821 NKVQIQ
+821 
-827 KGNAPIC
+827 
-834 LPDYQKGGR
+834 
-843 IRYEIHHITQIQHGG
+843 
-858 EVYHIDNLR
+858 
-867 INTAKNHIRIHSN
+867 
-880 EK
+880 

>member
-40 SYSSFMDK
+40 SYSSFMEK

-168 QQESLIGRWQTEAT
+168 KQESLIGSWQAQAT
-182 EHGTKYTAHTAF
+182 EHGTKYTAHAAF

-206 NALGMSVPDNVQV
+206 NALGISVPDNVQV

-290 NIYQSSILVY
+290 NIYQSAILVY

-322 EELDNLNDDW
+322 EELDNLDDDW

-351 PVAERQTLQPAET
+351 LVAERQTIQPAET
-364 EKAESKPETHTVG
+364 EKAESKPETHIVG
-377 TDSNTNQRESWA
+377 TDSKTNQRESWG

-404 LNPQYNADPMLLSV
+404 LNPQYNADPMSLKV
-418 GHSLRVSQPNE
+418 GDTLTVKAVEQDQSTP
-429 TQAEKNKVYAKPP
+429 EKVTDL
-442 AKPEIINPP
+442 PP
-451 LDTYYEFSD
+451 LSPCTYSCLANTHYDYSD
-460 SYLADTHVKAIN
+460 SLISGTQFKAIN
-472 HERLIEKDIPIV
+472 
-484 NLKEVTP
+484 
-491 RKVFAKSCQLPQGC
+491 
-505 IDVGTQEE
+505 
-513 SIQNF
+513 
-518 GPWSFFFGQAQASPM
+518 
-533 VIPVIE
+533 
-539 ATQAQMAMGT
+539 
-549 SAAMVGQAETSPSDS
+549 SDS
-564 SATELQ
+564 LFEKELPVTNLTTITKGSKATDYGKTALLAIPANGAATNLGILSSNTTNTIGTWSISGEA
-570 KLAGTLKD
+570 LAGFARMGGF
-578 KLVDSYRWKVEGI
+578 LVA
-591 GALFAMQQSL
+591 ALWPSQ
-601 LGDGTQYSDKEL
+601 LGDGTLGGNPDFATGDTTTMRVRFNMYTDENGKQQVVGIKTGDASAYGERVAKREA
-613 RQLSTVQSRLRVH
+613 VQQGQH
-626 ITEPDEGEYYPHVK
+626 F
-640 AYHVDDTRIPVK
+640 
-652 YVAEGDNNQL
+652 VAELENGITITWTPDGSTDLLTPDTVLPENDQL
-662 SVQLEDEG
+662 DVHNIWVR
-670 PIIYWTPADSGDPSW
+670 PIEEHEQEIGTALYPEEELAEYIVTFPADSGVSPLYLVFNKRSAGITKVKPLEVGTYGDLAPRS
-685 KSTPSQD
+685 KKDGMDIDHIPSQAALLRAA
-692 DGFELD
+692 EE
-698 DMLVTPI
+698 MLGRPLTADEKKEIINSGAGVAIPREI
-705 HSDETATT
+705 HQKCSETYGGRNKL
-713 ITPMPE
+713 
-719 EKDWRDAILVFP
+719 EKQQVDSGDLEAAVNSNFDAIKTCL
-731 ESSGIAPLYV
+731 
-741 VYKESPRDKPGTVTG
+741 KEN
-756 QGKDVPWKDGYWLGQ
+756 GYTDEQLED
-771 AANEDQGQYIPT
+771 AREELHRLNKANGWY
-783 KIADALRGKEFN
+783 
-795 RFADLQTAIWKE
+795 
-807 VAKNPE
+807 
-813 LFEQFDKR
+813 
-821 NKVQIQ
+821 
-827 KGNAPIC
+827 
-834 LPDYQKGGR
+834 
-843 IRYEIHHITQIQHGG
+843 
-858 EVYHIDNLR
+858 
-867 INTAKNHIRIHSN
+867 
-880 EK
+880 

>member
-1 MGYRVVRLTEL
+1 MDLIVGYRVVRLTEL

-80 GQEALSPEAKSA
+80 GQEVLSPEAKSA
-92 YLSRTR
+92 YLSRTK
-98 MSGGAAGSATPTQSS
+98 MSGGSAGSAAPTQSA
-113 AGYAPNI
+113 AGYVSNI

-168 QQESLIGRWQTEAT
+168 QQESLIGRWQAQAT

-206 NALGMSVPDNVQV
+206 NTLGISVPDNVQV

-275 ATRSTHEQLNDEQGY
+275 ATRSTHERLNDEQGY
-290 NIYQSSILVY
+290 NIYQSAILVY

-315 LEQPITR
+315 LEQQITR
-322 EELDNLNDDW
+322 EELDNFNDDW

-351 PVAERQTLQPAET
+351 PVAERQTTQSAEI

-377 TDSNTNQRESWA
+377 MDSNTNQRESWG

-404 LNPQYNADPMLLSV
+404 LNPQYNADPMSLKVGDTLTVQEPVDLDSTKTVQRDLPPVEPKTYNHAANTHYTYNGDFQGTSVKPISSETVLDNGLVVANLAQISPQDVDDVYLVFADKKMSVEDFAQETYLS
-418 GHSLRVSQPNE
+418 
-429 TQAEKNKVYAKPP
+429 K
-442 AKPEIINPP
+442 
-451 LDTYYEFSD
+451 D
-460 SYLADTHVKAIN
+460 KAIIDHVFKSN
-472 HERLIEKDIPIV
+472 PHLKRSFSQIIEGMPLV
-484 NLKEVTP
+484 V
-491 RKVFAKSCQLPQGC
+491 S
-505 IDVGTQEE
+505 
-513 SIQNF
+513 
-518 GPWSFFFGQAQASPM
+518 PW
-533 VIPVIE
+533 
-539 ATQAQMAMGT
+539 
-549 SAAMVGQAETSPSDS
+549 
-564 SATELQ
+564 
-570 KLAGTLKD
+570 
-578 KLVDSYRWKVEGI
+578 VE
-591 GALFAMQQSL
+591 
-601 LGDGTQYSDKEL
+601 K
-613 RQLSTVQSRLRVH
+613 H
-626 ITEPDEGEYYPHVK
+626 PDEE
-640 AYHVDDTRIPVK
+640 
-652 YVAEGDNNQL
+652 VAIKQANDLMTEFLKL
-662 SVQLEDEG
+662 SSEEKK
-670 PIIYWTPADSGDPSW
+670 WFA
-685 KSTPSQD
+685 
-692 DGFELD
+692 E
-698 DMLVTPI
+698 
-705 HSDETATT
+705 HHETATNALLVAAT
-713 ITPMPE
+713 SGLDVYQGESASTELSDFNLNHIVAGVGAVVAGAQVQGDKLSQQMKSFAE
-719 EKDWRDAILVFP
+719 YSRYIAEKTKGLSGQALYSNPDYKAWRKEARAFQSEMKSILSEVGKPGYIKNVQAKRINDYLNVGKRQLYRAKDF
-731 ESSGIAPLYV
+731 SKAVSGIEMTSLYKQAMSFSRFLGVANGLVIGAGLYGNAMDVAKTCNTSGWFEETCNRSLVKNTVSGAVNV
-741 VYKESPRDKPGTVTG
+741 VSGIRIGIALAAIPVTG
-756 QGKDVPWKDGYWLGQ
+756 GLSIALVAGGTLFWGLYGGDISNNVGK
-771 AANEDQGQYIPT
+771 
-783 KIADALRGKEFN
+783 
-795 RFADLQTAIWKE
+795 FAEE
-807 VAKNPE
+807 VI
-813 LFEQFDKR
+813 FD
-821 NKVQIQ
+821 
-827 KGNAPIC
+827 
-834 LPDYQKGGR
+834 
-843 IRYEIHHITQIQHGG
+843 
-858 EVYHIDNLR
+858 
-867 INTAKNHIRIHSN
+867 
-880 EK
+880 

>member
-1 MGYRVVRLTEL
+1 MDLTVGYRVVRLTEL

-80 GQEALSPEAKSA
+80 GQEVLSPEAKSA

-98 MSGGAAGSATPTQSS
+98 MSGGAAGSAAPTQST

-168 QQESLIGRWQTEAT
+168 KQESLIGRWQTEAT
-182 EHGTKYTAHTAF
+182 EHGTKYIAHTAF

-206 NALGMSVPDNVQV
+206 NALGMSVPNNVQV

-290 NIYQSSILVY
+290 NIYQSAILVY

-322 EELDNLNDDW
+322 EELDNLDDDW

-342 NELLAAPKQ
+342 NELLAAPKL
-351 PVAERQTLQPAET
+351 PVAERQTTQPAET

-377 TDSNTNQRESWA
+377 TDSKTNQRESWG

-404 LNPQYNADPMLLSV
+404 LNPQYNAEPMSLKV
-418 GHSLRVSQPNE
+418 GDTLTVKAVEQNQSTP
-429 TQAEKNKVYAKPP
+429 EKATDL
-442 AKPEIINPP
+442 PP
-451 LDTYYEFSD
+451 LSPYTYSCLANTHYDYSD
-460 SYLADTHVKAIN
+460 SLISGTQFKAIN
-472 HERLIEKDIPIV
+472 
-484 NLKEVTP
+484 
-491 RKVFAKSCQLPQGC
+491 
-505 IDVGTQEE
+505 
-513 SIQNF
+513 
-518 GPWSFFFGQAQASPM
+518 
-533 VIPVIE
+533 
-539 ATQAQMAMGT
+539 
-549 SAAMVGQAETSPSDS
+549 SDS
-564 SATELQ
+564 LFEKELPVTNLTTITTASKATDYGKTALLAIPANGAATNLGILSSNTTNTIGTWSISGEA
-570 KLAGTLKD
+570 LAGFARMGGFLVAALWPSQLADGTL
-578 KLVDSYRWKVEGI
+578 EGNPD
-591 GALFAMQQSL
+591 FATGDTTTMRVRFNMYTDENGKQQVVGIKT
-601 LGDGTQYSDKEL
+601 GDGSAYGERVAKREA
-613 RQLSTVQSRLRVH
+613 VQQGQH
-626 ITEPDEGEYYPHVK
+626 F
-640 AYHVDDTRIPVK
+640 
-652 YVAEGDNNQL
+652 VAELENGITITWTPDGSTDVLTPDTVLPENDQL
-662 SVQLEDEG
+662 DVHNIWVR
-670 PIIYWTPADSGDPSW
+670 PIEEHEQEIGTALYPEEELAEYIVTFPADSGVSPLYLVFNKRSAGITKVKPLEVGTYGDLAPRS
-685 KSTPSQD
+685 KKDGMDIDHIPSQAALLRAAEEMLGRPLTAD
-692 DGFELD
+692 EKKEIINSGAGVAIPREIHQKCSETYGGRNKLEKQQVDSGDLD
-698 DMLVTPI
+698 AAVN
-705 HSDETATT
+705 SNF
-713 ITPMPE
+713 
-719 EKDWRDAILVFP
+719 DAIKTCL
-731 ESSGIAPLYV
+731 
-741 VYKESPRDKPGTVTG
+741 KEN
-756 QGKDVPWKDGYWLGQ
+756 GYTDEQLED
-771 AANEDQGQYIPT
+771 AREELHRLNKANGWY
-783 KIADALRGKEFN
+783 
-795 RFADLQTAIWKE
+795 
-807 VAKNPE
+807 
-813 LFEQFDKR
+813 
-821 NKVQIQ
+821 
-827 KGNAPIC
+827 
-834 LPDYQKGGR
+834 
-843 IRYEIHHITQIQHGG
+843 
-858 EVYHIDNLR
+858 
-867 INTAKNHIRIHSN
+867 
-880 EK
+880 